1 MSNNQEPVVLELAP
15 LPREQVGPFLLL
27 GLSKAAGKE
36 EIEANWAQRII
47 WARKKQ
53 FRIPLEDVN
62 WAREVINDPDRR
74 VRADVLSVNADP
86 ADDLLGRLLAR
97 YGGKDVKGTA
107 WQPLDRE
114 KPLADYSPPTEVPD
128 PAEVRHTVPV
138 PDVPREVPAV
148 GRLLEQFIREPLD
161 PWNLPFLSDPHK
173 GSAE

>member
-1 MSNNQEPVVLELAP
+1 MSQNPEPVILELAP
-15 LPREQVGPFLLL
+15 LPREQIGPFLLL

-36 EIEANWAQRII
+36 EIEANWAQRVI

-74 VRADVLSVNADP
+74 ARADALSLNADS
-86 ADDLLGRLLAR
+86 AEAVLQRLLER
-97 YGGKDVKGTA
+97 YGGKDGKGTSWRA
-107 WQPLDRE
+107 LDRE
-114 KPLADYSPPTEVPD
+114 KPLADYCPATEIPD
-128 PAEVRHTVPV
+128 PGEVRTTIPV

-148 GRLLEQFIREPLD
+148 QHLLEQFIREPLD
-161 PWNLPFLSDPHK
+161 PWNLPLPSDPHK